1 MHNGHSSESLSRVDQ
16 IVAALQVQ
24 LTNGAIGV
32 GELLPSERSLCV
44 SFGVGR
50 TTIREALATLVEQG
64 YLVRTPRG
72 ARALDPRAVR
82 ESPASLGAVAALASA
97 RDLYEVRKLLE
108 VRIAHWAALRATP
121 AELEQ
126 MRTIVEAD
134 DPAAGS
140 TRNTRAGLHDALAA
154 ATHNP
159 VLLQLYQSNRTLL
172 FRLPF
177 FWDLL
182 DKDQIRAT
190 RAARHELAQRWHQQ
204 ILAAVQD
211 RDSDEAA
218 GAMFQHLDVMEKDLL
233 AQLRRRGVPDH
244 VLLDGRRPR
253 L

>member
-1 MHNGHSSESLSRVDQ
+1 
-16 IVAALQVQ
+16 
-24 LTNGAIGV
+24 V

-50 TTIREALATLVEQG
+50 TTIREALKALVEQG
-64 YLVRTPRG
+64 YLIRTPRG

-82 ESPASLGAVAALASA
+82 QVPVSLASVAALASV

-121 AELEQ
+121 HEIEQLSAIVDAE
-126 MRTIVEAD
+126 
-134 DPAAGS
+134 DPAAAPM
-140 TRNTRAGLHDALAA
+140 RNSRAALHDALAV

-159 VLLQLYQSNRTLL
+159 VLLQVYQANRTLL

-177 FWDLL
+177 FWKLL
-182 DKDQIRAT
+182 DKDQVRA
-190 RAARHELAQRWHQQ
+190 RRDARHALAHRWHRD
-204 ILAAVQD
+204 ILGAVRD

-233 AQLRRRGVPDH
+233 AQLQRGGDPVVLDARRA
-244 VLLDGRRPR
+244 R